1 MIRFATLPELHLHC
15 YDSMCDFVQKVSG
28 CLRLKLWNSSMDMEE
43 TVAALLSENE
53 QLGQENDHL
62 KTMLSLVKENRDLRA
77 RMQSFNSDSLEE
89 FTGIIGDFVCH

>member
-1 MIRFATLPELHLHC
+1 M
-15 YDSMCDFVQKVSG
+15 
-28 CLRLKLWNSSMDMEE
+28 NMEE

-89 FTGIIGDFVCH
+89 FTGIVGDFLCHEMAARVQFRVFRKIATDSKNRSVKIVIMVNCVTKS